1 MTLKE
6 QTEKLQESLDNEKA
20 GKQPLRVAFIGAAG
34 SGKTTHAKLMQKRYK
49 GDVLSFASP
58 LKKTLREWFGAQVDD
73 PAFAR
78 EAAQLIGTDAV
89 RKLDPTT
96 WIRLLTEKIPVSR
109 NCYVDDV
116 RFPNEYYALKRLGF
130 AFVRV
135 YAYPET
141 LVRRRPALTKEQ
153 AAHESE
159 QHQLY
164 FTADITAR
172 TDPMLAIIR
181 AREAIEA
188 EGTPMLPPATL
199 YTLVEDIDEDIQET
213 HDIIVRQLKLL
224 DVLD

>member
-1 MTLKE
+1 MTMTLEE
-6 QTEKLQESLDNEKA
+6 QASEIVAATVK
-20 GKQPLRVAFIGAAG
+20 GPLRVAFIGAAG
-34 SGKTTHAKLMQKRYK
+34 SGKTTHAKLMQKKYK

-58 LKKTLREWFGAQVDD
+58 LKKILRELFGAQMDD
-73 PAFAR
+73 PQFAR

-96 WIRLLTEKIPVSR
+96 WIRMLTEKIPVSR

-130 AFVRV
+130 CFVRLD
-135 YAYPET
+135 AYPET
-141 LVRRRPALTKEQ
+141 LVRRRPSLTKEQ

-164 FTADITAR
+164 FTADITVSS
-172 TDPMLAIIR
+172 DPVGALAQFHETYPDDAPR
-181 AREAIEA
+181 
-188 EGTPMLPPATL
+188 PTL
-199 YTLVEDIDEDIQET
+199 AQALTRIPDTEEDIQET
-213 HDIIVRQLKLL
+213 HDSIVRKLKLL